1 MSKEITITLP
11 DGSQK
16 QAPVGVSG
24 LEIANMIGTGL
35 AKAAIAFSVNGE
47 QRDLSDEVIKESF
60 YEIQTKFEEK
70 FDNAELAAE
79 SDKPSELATL
89 NVLDIK
95 FEKSRIKLKQRTDK
109 DGKE

>member
-1 MSKEITITLP
+1 M
-11 DGSQK
+11 
-16 QAPVGVSG
+16 
-24 LEIANMIGTGL
+24 
-35 AKAAIAFSVNGE
+35 
-47 QRDLSDEVIKESF
+47 SDEVIKESY

-70 FDNAELAAE
+70 FDNAELAAQ

-95 FEKSRIKLKQRTDK
+95 FEKSRIKLNQRTDK

>member
-1 MSKEITITLP
+1 M
-11 DGSQK
+11 
-16 QAPVGVSG
+16 
-24 LEIANMIGTGL
+24 
-35 AKAAIAFSVNGE
+35 
-47 QRDLSDEVIKESF
+47 SDEVIKESY

-70 FDNAELAAE
+70 FDNAELAAQ

-95 FEKSRIKLKQRTDK
+95 FEKSRIKPNQRTDK

>member
-1 MSKEITITLP
+1 M
-11 DGSQK
+11 
-16 QAPVGVSG
+16 
-24 LEIANMIGTGL
+24 
-35 AKAAIAFSVNGE
+35 
-47 QRDLSDEVIKESF
+47 SDEVIKESF

-109 DGKE
+109 DAEK

>member
-1 MSKEITITLP
+1 M
-11 DGSQK
+11 
-16 QAPVGVSG
+16 
-24 LEIANMIGTGL
+24 
-35 AKAAIAFSVNGE
+35 
-47 QRDLSDEVIKESF
+47 SDEVIKESF

-70 FDNAELAAE
+70 FDNAELAAQ

-95 FEKSRIKLKQRTDK
+95 FEKSRIKPNQRTDK

>member
-1 MSKEITITLP
+1 MSK
-11 DGSQK
+11 Q
-16 QAPVGVSG
+16 
-24 LEIANMIGTGL
+24 
-35 AKAAIAFSVNGE
+35 
-47 QRDLSDEVIKESF
+47 VIKESF

-70 FDNAELAAE
+70 FDNAELAAQ

-95 FEKSRIKLKQRTDK
+95 FEKSRIKLNDGTDK

>member
-1 MSKEITITLP
+1 M
-11 DGSQK
+11 
-16 QAPVGVSG
+16 
-24 LEIANMIGTGL
+24 
-35 AKAAIAFSVNGE
+35 
-47 QRDLSDEVIKESF
+47 SDEVIKESF